1 MATTHA
7 ANELKQQGAIEASR
21 DPESNVTA
29 EDAERKIVEDSREA
43 GVTAFTFNPDA
54 SAEEKRAQ
62 ARAVRWSYPLP
73 SAMLYLPVLC
83 LRALTTLG
91 RQFPKDST
99 ADPKA

>member
-1 MATTHA
+1 MATTRA

-43 GVTAFTFNPDA
+43 GVTAFTFDPDA
-54 SAEEKRAQ
+54 SPEEKKAQ
-62 ARAVRWSYPLP
+62 ARAVRCSHPLP
-73 SAMLYLPVLC
+73 SWMLHLSVLC

-91 RQFPKDST
+91 RQSPKDST